1 MQVKKI
7 YDAQGDDSLEARQ
20 LIGGSTSNLVNLN
33 NIKYKW
39 ASSLITTM
47 NDNFWIPQKTS
58 MVQDV
63 QDYKKLSADEKKAY
77 DTILSFL
84 VFLDSIQVNNLPNL
98 ARYVTAPEVSTAI
111 SVQTFQETIHSLS
124 YSYIIES
131 VVPAGKRQA
140 IYDLVKKDKV
150 LLKRVEYI
158 TNMYQSFADHDSER
172 NFYIAVLANFLLETC
187 YFYNS
192 FQFFYT
198 LNSRHLMPGTAA
210 QIKYINVDENSHGA
224 IFQNIIRELRPLIWA
239 ELGEDFIV
247 GMLKEA
253 ALQEIEWSNHILGDK
268 VLGISEESIEQY
280 TKYLVNQAAIKIGM
294 PIIYKEFTNNPYEHL
309 KRIADL
315 EGKGEVKSGF
325 FEISVTSYSQST
337 GLEGFTDW

>member
-7 YDAQGDDSLEARQ
+7 YDAQGDDSLETRQ

-39 ASSLITTM
+39 APALITTM

-58 MVQDV
+58 MAQDA
-63 QDYKKLSADEKKAY
+63 QDYRKLTAEEKKAY
-77 DTILSFL
+77 DSILSFL
-84 VFLDSIQVNNLPNL
+84 VFLDSIQTNNLPNL
-98 ARYVTAPEVSTAI
+98 ARYITAPEVSTAI
-111 SVQTFQETIHSLS
+111 SVQQFQETIHTLS

-131 VVPAGKRQA
+131 VIPAGRRQG
-140 IYDLVKKDKV
+140 IYDIVRKDSI

-158 TNMYQSFADHDSER
+158 TNLYQSFSSDPSSR
-172 NFYIAVLANFLLETC
+172 NFYIALLANFLLEVL

-198 LNSRHLMPGTAA
+198 LNSRHLMSGTAA

-224 IFQNIIRELRPLIWA
+224 LFQNIIRELKPVIWS
-239 ELGEDFIV
+239 ELGEEFIV
-247 GMLKEA
+247 NMLKEA
-253 ALQEIEWSNHILGDK
+253 CTQEIEWSNHILGDK
-268 VLGISEESIEQY
+268 VLGISEGSIEAY
-280 TKYLVNQAAIKIGM
+280 TKCLTNQAAIKLGLEK
-294 PIIYKEFTNNPYEHL
+294 IYNNCEENPYEHL
-309 KRIADL
+309 RRLSDL
-315 EGKGEVKSGF
+315 EGKGGTKGNF
-325 FEISVTSYSQST
+325 FETSLTEYSQST